1 MKIGVV
7 EVFRS
12 GGSRKVGEAM
22 RGFDEMKHA
31 VCGAHILRELNG
43 IIETSE
49 SRMEC
54 GDETIIDADVSEK
67 RLWKRHHQKY
77 QPL

>member
-1 MKIGVV
+1 
-7 EVFRS
+7 
-12 GGSRKVGEAM
+12 M

-54 GDETIIDADVSEK
+54 GDETILDADVLEK
-67 RLWKRHHQKY
+67 RL
-77 QPL
+77 